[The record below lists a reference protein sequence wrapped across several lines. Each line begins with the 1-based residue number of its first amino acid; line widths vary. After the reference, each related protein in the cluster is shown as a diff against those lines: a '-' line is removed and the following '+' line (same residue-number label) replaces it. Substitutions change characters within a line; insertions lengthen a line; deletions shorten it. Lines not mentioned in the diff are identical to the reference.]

1 MFILHP
7 ELFVSHASSGS
18 LVHLTEGICWIFLYT
33 LQCMCCC
40 CCCFFSG
47 TMLPNCGIPVSRIFQ
62 RYPVC
67 FQAASNILFLL
78 NLVSG
83 LFSVSL
89 LLFFFT
95 ILFLLPLLMVF
106 HICFI
111 LHSYF
116 FLKFYSRCCG
126 FAWFFLFLWHFSLHD
141 LHEEK
146 CLSSVL
152 PYVLYFSW
160 ILAFFD
166 EGNLPNTK
174 KKQNNTACEDD
185 IWT

>member
-1 MFILHP
+1 M
-7 ELFVSHASSGS
+7 
-18 LVHLTEGICWIFLYT
+18 
-33 LQCMCCC
+33 C

-89 LLFFFT
+89 LLFFFFFFYNT
-95 ILFLLPLLMVF
+95 IFIAIINGIPYLFYFAQLL
-106 HICFI
+106 
-111 LHSYF
+111 F
-116 FLKFYSRCCG
+116 FKFYSRCCG